1 MALGQNFPRVLDAAR
16 DGAEWAVTALYRDL
30 SGPVLRYLT
39 PQAPMEAEDL
49 ASEAWIDVAGG
60 LYRFK
65 GDEQDFR
72 RFVFAIARRRL
83 VDHVRKA
90 RRRRTHPAPAADIE
104 PYLPTGDVEA
114 EAMEGFSTRQA
125 LALLTRLPRPQAE
138 VVLLRVVG
146 GFSAEEVAGLIGK
159 RAGAVRV
166 LQHRALARLAADLAR
181 EGVTPERLRAM

>member
-16 DGAEWAVTALYRDL
+16 GGAEWAVTAMYRDL

-39 PQAPMEAEDL
+39 VQAPMEAEDL
-49 ASEAWIDVAGG
+49 ASEAWIDVSRG

-83 VDHVRKA
+83 VDHMRKD
-90 RRRRTHPAPAADIE
+90 RRRRTHPAPAGDIE
-104 PYLPTGDVEA
+104 PHLPTGDVEA
-114 EAMEGFSTRQA
+114 EAMEGFSTREA
-125 LALLTRLPRPQAE
+125 LALLARLPRQQAE

-146 GFSAEEVAGLIGK
+146 GFSAEEVARLIGK